1 MIDDRLPERCGFPPV
16 TAPLAYGLSEAAR
29 IRVEMS
35 VSVDKHT
42 KDVREFH
49 FAASDFRQRPMAA
62 LALSL
67 GLGVGVLALYGEV
80 VAKLVQHWWTV
91 PDYSHG
97 LVVAPLAAWLVWS
110 RRDELTSTPRSPC
123 GTGLLL
129 TAGAVMLLVLGT
141 LGAELFLTRVSL
153 LMFASGT
160 VLFLFGWRQ
169 LRLLAFPCALLLLTI
184 PIPAIIVSRLTMSLQ
199 LTASALTE
207 TLLTAA
213 GVPVLREGNVLVLSS
228 ATLQVADACS
238 GIRSLMAL
246 LTLGV
251 IVARAAPRRWP
262 ERAMVIASTFPIAVI
277 VNAARVTASA
287 IAAHLYGEAAVEG
300 FAHDMVGWL
309 AFCGALG
316 LLILST
322 RVIATVSTRH
332 WQVTA

>member
-1 MIDDRLPERCGFPPV
+1 V
-16 TAPLAYGLSEAAR
+16 
-29 IRVEMS
+29 
-35 VSVDKHT
+35 VDNHT
-42 KDVREFH
+42 ENVREFH
-49 FAASDFRQRPMAA
+49 FAASDSRPRPTAA

-67 GLGVGVLALYGEV
+67 ALGAGVLALYAEV
-80 VAKLVQHWWTV
+80 VARLVQHWWTV

-97 LVVAPLAAWLVWS
+97 LVVAPLVAWLVWR
-110 RRDELTSTPRSPC
+110 RRDQLTSTPRSPC
-123 GTGLLL
+123 GAGLLV
-129 TAGAVMLLVLGT
+129 TAGAIILLLVGT

-153 LMFASGT
+153 LMYTAGA
-160 VLFLFGWRQ
+160 VLFLFGRRQ
-169 LRLLAFPCALLLLTI
+169 LRTLAFPLALVLLTI
-184 PIPAIIVSRLTMSLQ
+184 PIPAIVVSRLTLSLQ

-207 TLLTAA
+207 ALLTAA

-251 IVARAAPRRWP
+251 IVAREGSRRWP
-262 ERAMVIASTFPIAVI
+262 GRAMVIASTFPIAVV

-287 IAAHLYGEAAVEG
+287 IGVHLYGEAAVEG

-316 LLILST
+316 LLTLCARAIP
-322 RVIATVSTRH
+322 AVSARL
-332 WQVTA
+332 WRVTA